1 MQSGTPNCN
10 TVLNNVQYYIT
21 KINYICHELVIK
33 KNKGIH
39 IRAFCK
45 KKNLKYSFYNF
56 PKFIKNRFSGLE
68 NTQCGR
74 IDFFDNTSVDF
85 T

>member
-33 KNKGIH
+33 K
-39 IRAFCK
+39 IR
-45 KKNLKYSFYNF
+45 NLLKIEIY
-56 PKFIKNRFSGLE
+56 
-68 NTQCGR
+68 
-74 IDFFDNTSVDF
+74 
-85 T
+85 